1 MNLDI
6 IKGSLSN
13 KIGKKVII
21 TEKGMRNR
29 KQIFE
34 GTIYRL
40 YPNIFSIMTRSGE
53 KTFSYADIAT
63 KMILIKYQ

>member
-6 IKGSLSN
+6 IKNSLLN

-34 GTIYRL
+34 GIIYKL

-53 KTFSYADIAT
+53 KTFSYSDIAT
-63 KMILIKYQ
+63 KTILIKYQ